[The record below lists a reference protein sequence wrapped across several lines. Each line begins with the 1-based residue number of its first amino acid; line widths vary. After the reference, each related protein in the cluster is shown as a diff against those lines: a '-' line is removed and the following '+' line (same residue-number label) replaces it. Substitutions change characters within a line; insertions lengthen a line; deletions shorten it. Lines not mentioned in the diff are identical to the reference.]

1 MVCATLIPF
10 RALTD
15 PRPNLEQLTLPV
27 MLTAFASAFM
37 EEDCAEIIGAMA
49 RTPAIASKEIL
60 VLIVFFMVFLLWVFG
75 PF

>member
-10 RALTD
+10 LALTE
-15 PRPNLEQLTLPV
+15 PRPYFEQLTLPV
-27 MLTAFASAFM
+27 MLTAFASVFI

-60 VLIVFFMVFLLWVFG
+60 LLIMFFMVVLLWV
-75 PF
+75 